1 MSSAIATPFEFL
13 SGLGEVAI
21 ICQVISGGIFAGLNV
36 SNYCD
41 IDNSINDLQEEIKTT
56 KEAWDAAIAAEG
68 DLKDKAFQEQNE
80 NLLTIQKMTKAT
92 QQLQDMYIYQMKS
105 LKLTIFVLVLT
116 TVGTLLIKGLLR
128 KQNELKGN

>member
-1 MSSAIATPFEFL
+1 
-13 SGLGEVAI
+13 
-21 ICQVISGGIFAGLNV
+21 
-36 SNYCD
+36 
-41 IDNSINDLQEEIKTT
+41 
-56 KEAWDAAIAAEG
+56 
-68 DLKDKAFQEQNE
+68 
-80 NLLTIQKMTKAT
+80 MTKAT